1 MNHRIS
7 LRQFLPLAGITVS
20 AFLFNTSEF
29 MPIGLLTSIASDFQ
43 ITEAQAGVMISA
55 YSWAVT
61 ILSLPLML
69 LACKVEYRK
78 LLLMT
83 LGVFCLG
90 QALSAFSSQY
100 ALLTASRICVA
111 CAHSVFWSIAAPMA
125 VQLVEK
131 EHRSTALSM
140 VATGTSIAM
149 ILGLPLGRVIGLY
162 IGWRMTFLTIGIISF
177 LTLVY
182 IWRVFPQIPSRSAF
196 SVRQLPELVKN
207 PVLIRLYGLTVV
219 MATAYYTSYS
229 YIEPFFAADCR
240 YVGRVDYF
248 DADSFRPQ
256 RIRRQRLV
264 FARLRPFSL
273 RNASPVVYLHGCA
286 AIIAA
291 RGFRQ
296 LVCRHDIMRGPRHG
310 CYDFQRIF
318 PGRTNS
324 AYVSQ
329 RGCRGDVYFFRHLQ
343 LGNRQRHLDWRHGF
357 YVQFYCLYRLC
368 RRRLGGCC
376 VGVLYFQLYQTAETR
391 VIAVKWMYKAGEQ
404 AGT

>member
-7 LRQFLPLAGITVS
+7 LRQFLPLAGITIS

-69 LACKVEYRK
+69 LACKIEYRK
-78 LLLMT
+78 LLLIT

-131 EHRSTALSM
+131 EHRSAALSM

-162 IGWRMTFLTIGIISF
+162 IGWRMTFLTIGIIAF

-182 IWRVFPQIPSRSAF
+182 IWRVFPRIPSRSTF

-219 MATAYYTSYS
+219 MATAYYTGYS
-229 YIEPFFAADCR
+229 YIEPFLQQTAGMSEEWITLTLTVFGLSGLGGSILFSRCYGHFRFGLLRLSFICMTMPPLLLHAASGSLYAVMVLCA
-240 YVGRVDYF
+240 VLGMAATTFNV
-248 DADSFRPQ
+248 SFQ
-256 RIRRQRLV
+256 AELIQHTSLSAAAV
-264 FARLRPFSL
+264 AMSIFSGIFNL
-273 RNASPVVYLHGCA
+273 GIGSGTWIGGMISTYSSIAYIGYAGGGLATA
-286 AIIAA
+286 A
-291 RGFRQ
+291 
-296 LVCRHDIMRGPRHG
+296 
-310 CYDFQRIF
+310 
-318 PGRTNS
+318 S
-324 AYVSQ
+324 AYCIFS
-329 RGCRGDVYFFRHLQ
+329 FIK
-343 LGNRQRHLDWRHGF
+343 
-357 YVQFYCLYRLC
+357 RLKQ
-368 RRRLGGCC
+368 G
-376 VGVLYFQLYQTAETR
+376 
-391 VIAVKWMYKAGEQ
+391 
-404 AGT
+404 

>member
-1 MNHRIS
+1 
-7 LRQFLPLAGITVS
+7 
-20 AFLFNTSEF
+20 

-83 LGVFCLG
+83 LGMFCLG

-229 YIEPFFAADCR
+229 YIEPFLQQIAGMSEEWITLTLILFGLSGLGGSVLFSRGYGHFRFGMLRLSFICMAVPPLLLHAASGSLYAVMILCA
-240 YVGRVDYF
+240 VLGMAATIFNV
-248 DADSFRPQ
+248 SFQ
-256 RIRRQRLV
+256 AELIQHTSLSAAAV
-264 FARLRPFSL
+264 AMSIFSGIFNL
-273 RNASPVVYLHGCA
+273 GIGSGTWIGGMVSTYSSIAYIGYAGGGLA
-286 AIIAA
+286 AAA
-291 RGFRQ
+291 
-296 LVCRHDIMRGPRHG
+296 
-310 CYDFQRIF
+310 
-318 PGRTNS
+318 S
-324 AYVSQ
+324 AYCIFS
-329 RGCRGDVYFFRHLQ
+329 FIK
-343 LGNRQRHLDWRHGF
+343 
-357 YVQFYCLYRLC
+357 RLKQ
-368 RRRLGGCC
+368 G
-376 VGVLYFQLYQTAETR
+376 
-391 VIAVKWMYKAGEQ
+391 
-404 AGT
+404 

>member
-29 MPIGLLTSIASDFQ
+29 MPIGLLTSIALDFQ

-69 LACKVEYRK
+69 LACKIEYRK
-78 LLLMT
+78 LLLIT

-125 VQLVEK
+125 VQLVDK
-131 EHRSTALSM
+131 EHRSAALSM

-229 YIEPFFAADCR
+229 YIEPFLQQIAGMSEEWITLTLILFGLSGLDGSVLFSRGYGHFRFGMLRLSFICMAVPPLLLHAASGSLYAVMILCA
-240 YVGRVDYF
+240 VLGMAATIFNV
-248 DADSFRPQ
+248 SFQ
-256 RIRRQRLV
+256 AELIQHTSLSAAAV
-264 FARLRPFSL
+264 AMSIFSGIFNL
-273 RNASPVVYLHGCA
+273 GIGSGTWIGGMVSTYSSIAYIGYAGGGLA
-286 AIIAA
+286 AAA
-291 RGFRQ
+291 
-296 LVCRHDIMRGPRHG
+296 
-310 CYDFQRIF
+310 
-318 PGRTNS
+318 S
-324 AYVSQ
+324 AYCIFS
-329 RGCRGDVYFFRHLQ
+329 FIK
-343 LGNRQRHLDWRHGF
+343 
-357 YVQFYCLYRLC
+357 RLKQ
-368 RRRLGGCC
+368 G
-376 VGVLYFQLYQTAETR
+376 
-391 VIAVKWMYKAGEQ
+391 
-404 AGT
+404 

>member
-1 MNHRIS
+1 
-7 LRQFLPLAGITVS
+7 
-20 AFLFNTSEF
+20 

-83 LGVFCLG
+83 LGMFCLG

-162 IGWRMTFLTIGIISF
+162 IGWRMTFLTIGSYLFSPWFIYGAYF
-177 LTLVY
+177 
-182 IWRVFPQIPSRSAF
+182 RRFPAARLSRYGSCRSSLKIPS
-196 SVRQLPELVKN
+196 
-207 PVLIRLYGLTVV
+207 
-219 MATAYYTSYS
+219 
-229 YIEPFFAADCR
+229 
-240 YVGRVDYF
+240 
-248 DADSFRPQ
+248 
-256 RIRRQRLV
+256 
-264 FARLRPFSL
+264 
-273 RNASPVVYLHGCA
+273 
-286 AIIAA
+286 
-291 RGFRQ
+291 
-296 LVCRHDIMRGPRHG
+296 
-310 CYDFQRIF
+310 
-318 PGRTNS
+318 
-324 AYVSQ
+324 
-329 RGCRGDVYFFRHLQ
+329 
-343 LGNRQRHLDWRHGF
+343 
-357 YVQFYCLYRLC
+357 
-368 RRRLGGCC
+368 
-376 VGVLYFQLYQTAETR
+376 
-391 VIAVKWMYKAGEQ
+391 
-404 AGT
+404 